1 MKYLFFSLL
10 AMGQAHAEEITI
22 HSTSIYMIILLLI
35 LALIITSAFFV
46 QKCKSKEEL
55 LNAKQAEFK
64 ALKVG
69 KAQEDK
75 ESLQKRQAV
84 EKEIIALNYTIS
96 DLERQLQEGTK
107 NQVVSKLESLRQQR
121 QAKPK
126 GDAS

>member
-1 MKYLFFSLL
+1 MKYLFLSLL
-10 AMGQAHAEEITI
+10 LMAQAHASEVTI
-22 HSTSIYMIILLLI
+22 HTTSIYMIILLLI

-46 QKCKSKEEL
+46 HKCKQKEEL

-75 ESLQKRQAV
+75 EALEKRQAV

-107 NQVVSKLESLRQQR
+107 NQVVSKLEALRQQR
-121 QAKPK
+121 QPRPK
-126 GDAS
+126 GDVS